1 MILRRYHPPADDDEQ
16 LDQAA
21 DEQPTNAPPA
31 TKPAGRSAAPSK
43 AKKTDGG

>member
-1 MILRRYHPPADDDEQ
+1 MILRRYHPPADDAEP
-16 LDQAA
+16 DQGT
-21 DEQPTNAPPA
+21 DEQPTDAPPA